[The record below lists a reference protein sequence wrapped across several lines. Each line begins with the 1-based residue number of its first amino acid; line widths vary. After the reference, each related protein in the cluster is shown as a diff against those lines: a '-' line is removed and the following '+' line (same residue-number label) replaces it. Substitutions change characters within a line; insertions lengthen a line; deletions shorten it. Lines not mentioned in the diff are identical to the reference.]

1 MAEEEVKETRDELMQ
16 EKERRAKR
24 YGIAPKDGTP
34 LTPPKGYPESE
45 EEYGDPVNYKYP
57 IDEAHIRAALT
68 YFNRDGMREDGGYTE
83 EEWAVIGKRIAQA
96 ATRLLGAKY
105 QYRAGKVVR
114 VEEKSAVLLDED
126 GVRIGGYAVVYGEQ
140 DLTGDK
146 FTPETDLWL
155 DKPAAPR
162 PLLYEH
168 GFHPAVGK
176 AVIGWVK
183 HWEADENGIWIE
195 AELDRHSRYLEMV
208 RRLINAGA
216 VGLSTGAVAHLV
228 EPPAEERPAPL
239 KSWPVFEVSLTVQPA
254 EPRTLGVVELHS
266 MQDVLSERPE
276 LKSLME
282 PHEEACEAKEADGA
296 SEADEQQDSSVSGE
310 TVEVK
315 MEEIKITDEFLDMV
329 AEAVTERLKPTG
341 LHATGVRGDDG
352 FKSWLRTGQWPKSV
366 KAELVEGTGSRG
378 GYLVPEEYAKEIITG
393 LAAVSLPRKVG
404 VAIRRSTSMRYHWPV
419 MSFSTKA
426 VITGE
431 GSAYS
436 EAEPTFSELIFT
448 PYKFTKLAKV
458 SEELTADA
466 MFDIWRDVLS
476 PDFTQAFAAA
486 ENYYFI
492 LGSGTSQPQ
501 GILAGGSVAVTAAAT
516 TAITADELLQLYH
529 SLHPDYRSQAVWIMN
544 DATALYLRGL
554 IDTTGRSLWVPGLA
568 DGTPDMLLGRPVFTA
583 SEMPTIAAGAKVIA
597 FMVPAYYGIVSR
609 EDLAVTRLDELYA
622 TSGYVGFIGR
632 MRWDGKVLLSD
643 AVKLLAM
650 KSGT

>member
-1 MAEEEVKETRDELMQ
+1 MYHMVYGDGIIAGVGGEL
-16 EKERRAKR
+16 AVS
-24 YGIAPKDGTP
+24 GTASP
-34 LTPPKGYPESE
+34 LTVASGAAF
-45 EEYGDPVNYKYP
+45 VNGKFYRNT
-57 IDEAHIRAALT
+57 ASVSV
-68 YFNRDGMREDGGYTE
+68 
-83 EEWAVIGKRIAQA
+83 AVPTPTS
-96 ATRLLGAKY
+96 ATRIDRIVL
-105 QYRAGKVVR
+105 RADYT
-114 VEEKSAVLLDED
+114 AQT
-126 GVRIGGYAVVYGEQ
+126 VRITRLAGTEGSGSPPP
-140 DLTGDK
+140 LTQSDFQYPNLG
-146 FTPETDLWL
+146 
-155 DKPAAPR
+155 
-162 PLLYEH
+162 
-168 GFHPAVGK
+168 
-176 AVIGWVK
+176 
-183 HWEADENGIWIE
+183 
-195 AELDRHSRYLEMV
+195 
-208 RRLINAGA
+208 
-216 VGLSTGAVAHLV
+216 
-228 EPPAEERPAPL
+228 
-239 KSWPVFEVSLTVQPA
+239 SWDCT
-254 EPRTLGVVELHS
+254 
-266 MQDVLSERPE
+266 
-276 LKSLME
+276 
-282 PHEEACEAKEADGA
+282 
-296 SEADEQQDSSVSGE
+296 
-310 TVEVK
+310 
-315 MEEIKITDEFLDMV
+315 
-329 AEAVTERLKPTG
+329 
-341 LHATGVRGDDG
+341 
-352 FKSWLRTGQWPKSV
+352 
-366 KAELVEGTGSRG
+366 
-378 GYLVPEEYAKEIITG
+378 
-393 LAAVSLPRKVG
+393 

-458 SEELTADA
+458 SEELMADA

-501 GILAGGSVAVTAAAT
+501 GILAGGSVAVTTAAT
-516 TAITADELLQLYH
+516 NAITADELLQLYH

-544 DATALYLRGL
+544 DATALYLRVL
-554 IDTTGRSLWVPGLA
+554 TDTTGRSLWVPSLA